1 MNSLNNKI
9 QYILYITKD
18 KYSNSINPPIQY
30 SIEEY
35 DHKSK
40 LFRDM
45 KIFINKYEVK
55 LYLALRGI
63 KFDIFEIYYYLT
75 ARMINFYDE

>member
-18 KYSNSINPPIQY
+18 KYS
-30 SIEEY
+30 IEEY

-40 LFRDM
+40 LFGDM

-63 KFDIFEIYYYLT
+63 KFDIFEIYDNHVALL
-75 ARMINFYDE
+75 ISFYNE

>member
-18 KYSNSINPPIQY
+18 KYSNSINPSIQY

-63 KFDIFEIYYYLT
+63 KFNNFKIYYYLT

>member
-18 KYSNSINPPIQY
+18 KYS
-30 SIEEY
+30 IEEY

-40 LFRDM
+40 LFGDM

-55 LYLALRGI
+55 LYLALR
-63 KFDIFEIYYYLT
+63 
-75 ARMINFYDE
+75 

>member
-18 KYSNSINPPIQY
+18 KNSNSINPSIQY
-30 SIEEY
+30 SIEEF

-63 KFDIFEIYYYLT
+63 KFDIFEIYDNHL
-75 ARMINFYDE
+75 ALLISFYNE